1 MVIWSPSSF
10 ALFKQCP
17 FKYKIKVVE
26 RWQRPE
32 LKLDQTFAK
41 LAIPGLTVDRV
52 LQFWIHRNQF
62 DDKKWLQDNFDMFWR
77 MVLNEIK
84 PKWSLLE
91 ATAIEE
97 ETKLGLSTAIYMLEE
112 LDLSQYTML
121 VQPNF
126 FEKVTDDFAV
136 AGAADLL
143 LVERDSTNAIL
154 IDFKNSHTR
163 ERLTKDQLLFYQI
176 GLKKC
181 MPYSIVKSGFLMFNN
196 RVQDWKWFKLD
207 ERHEQKLIDKLS
219 EATAK
224 VVKEEFDYRWNH
236 FSCVRYCEVRF
247 GCPMFQKLLG
257 KNRFKEF
264 EKVSKSEISLENNN
278 VEIPRND

>member
-1 MVIWSPSSF
+1 MIIWSPSSW

-17 FKYKIKVVE
+17 AKYKIKVVE
-26 RWQRPE
+26 RWQHPE

-62 DDKKWLQDNFDMFWR
+62 DDKKWLQDNFDMFWK

-84 PKWSLLE
+84 PKWSQLE
-91 ATAIEE
+91 SIAIKKETQLGLRTAIQ
-97 ETKLGLSTAIYMLEE
+97 MLEQINYSSYS
-112 LDLSQYTML
+112 LQ

-126 FEKVTDDFAV
+126 FEKITDDFCI
-136 AGAADLL
+136 AGAADLVL
-143 LVERDSTNAIL
+143 IESNSINAIL

-181 MPYSIVKSGFLMFNN
+181 TPYQFKRAGFLMFNP
-196 RVQDWKWFKLD
+196 RLEQWKWFKLD
-207 ERHEQKLIDKLS
+207 DRHENKLLKSLS

-224 VVKEEFDYRWNH
+224 VNKGVFDYRWNH
-236 FSCVRYCEVRF
+236 FSCARYCEVRF

-257 KNRFKEF
+257 RNRFREF
-264 EKVSKSEISLENNN
+264 EKVSKNEVLPENSN
-278 VEIPRND
+278 VEIPRNN

>member
-1 MVIWSPSSF
+1 MVIWSASTWN
-10 ALFKQCP
+10 LWKQCP
-17 FKYKIKVVE
+17 TKFRIKKIEK
-26 RWQRPE
+26 WQHPE
-32 LKLDQTFAK
+32 LKEDQTYAK
-41 LAIPGLTVDRV
+41 LAVPGLVVDRM

-62 DDKKWLQDNFDMFWR
+62 DDKEWLDDNFKMFWR
-77 MVLNEIK
+77 MVLNDVK
-84 PKWSLLE
+84 PKWCESE
-91 ATAIEE
+91 AIAIEE
-97 ETKLGLSTAIYMLEE
+97 ETKLGLRTAIHMLEE
-112 LDLSQYTML
+112 LDLSQYTLL

-126 FEKVTDDFAV
+126 FEKVTDDYAI

-181 MPYSIVKSGFLMFNN
+181 LPYSIVKSGFLMFNT
-196 RVQDWKWFKLD
+196 RVEDWKWFKLD
-207 ERHEQKLIDKLS
+207 ERHELKLIDKLS

-257 KNRFKEF
+257 RNRFKEF
-264 EKVSKSEISLENNN
+264 EKVSKSEISLENSI